1 MTGQVVSTETGIE
14 TKYREDARGNFG
26 YDGFGRGFNSPR
38 LHQTFSASQV
48 SVAALATTVTHRSIP
63 PFRLGLIQ
71 RLIRTLDGEVKVVLT
86 TI

>member
-38 LHQTFSASQV
+38 LHQNHLLTGGWEMNDQC
-48 SVAALATTVTHRSIP
+48 LAI
-63 PFRLGLIQ
+63 
-71 RLIRTLDGEVKVVLT
+71 
-86 TI
+86 